1 MGGNRDGRNATGDTF
16 RMQGGLC
23 IVGVNAIFD
32 ALRTGHTMDRRRFVR
47 RSGGLVGAALLAP
60 RLAESEL
67 AAPAQQPGPLAALQP
82 LPPVPPITEAE
93 RRGRI
98 EKARRLM
105 SENGIDALFLEGGTS
120 MFYFTG
126 VRWGNSERTFG
137 VVIPAKGELAWV
149 TPGFEESRAR
159 ELIKFSND
167 VRVWQEDESPYAV
180 IAKILRDRGAATGTI
195 GIEER
200 TRFFIFDGVRQ
211 LLPQAKFV
219 NAMPVTAGCRMFK
232 SAAEIALMQRA
243 NDITLQALGA
253 SFKTLKEGMTQQEL
267 SSTVGEATRKLG
279 GVGDGALVIF
289 GKYTAFPHGSIQP
302 QKLHAGDVVLIDAG
316 CTVDGYASDITRTTV
331 FGKPTQRQ
339 RDVWDVEKR
348 AQSAAFAAAQLGATC
363 ESVDAAARKVITA
376 AGFGPDY
383 KLPGL
388 PHRTGHGIGL
398 DGHEWTNFVRG
409 NTTKIQPGMCFS
421 DEPTIVI
428 FGEFGIR
435 LEDCLHMT
443 ESGPKMFTPQSPSIE
458 QPV

>member
-1 MGGNRDGRNATGDTF
+1 
-16 RMQGGLC
+16 
-23 IVGVNAIFD
+23 
-32 ALRTGHTMDRRRFVR
+32 MDRRRFVR
-47 RSGGLVGAALLAP
+47 RSGGLVGAALIAP
-60 RLAESEL
+60 RLAESQV
-67 AAPAQQPGPLAALQP
+67 APATQQPGPLASLQP

-98 EKARRLM
+98 EKARKLM
-105 SENGIDALFLEGGTS
+105 SENGIDAMFLEGGTS

-243 NDITLQALGA
+243 NDITLQAIGA

-267 SSTVGEATRKLG
+267 SSNVGEATRKLG
-279 GVGDGALVIF
+279 GVGDGGLVIF

-302 QKLHAGDVVLIDAG
+302 QRLRAGDVVLIDAG
-316 CTVDGYASDITRTTV
+316 CTVDGYASDITRTSV

-339 RDVWDVEKR
+339 RDVWEVEKR
-348 AQSAAFAAAQLGATC
+348 AQSAAFAAAQIGATC

-409 NTTKIQPGMCFS
+409 NTTKLQPGMCFS

-443 ESGPKMFTPQSPSIE
+443 EAGPKMFTPQSPSIE